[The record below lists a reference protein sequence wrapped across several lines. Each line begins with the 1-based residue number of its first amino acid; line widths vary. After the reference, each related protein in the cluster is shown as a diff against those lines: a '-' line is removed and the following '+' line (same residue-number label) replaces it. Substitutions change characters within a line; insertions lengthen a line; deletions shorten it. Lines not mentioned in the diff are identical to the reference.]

1 MKKRKKNLLT
11 RLKHKAPSVP
21 EFTCSHIDRV
31 IEYIANSA
39 KSFKPITRTQAKALI
54 KKLERLRKNN
64 DRLRES
70 GRYWYD
76 ACRQVLLKLLD

>member
-21 EFTCSHIDRV
+21 DFTCSHIDKV

-54 KKLERLRKNN
+54 KKLERLREIGQMLADMPDKEE
-64 DRLRES
+64 RFP
-70 GRYWYD
+70 
-76 ACRQVLLKLLD
+76 